1 MSGHA
6 PAFLRAV
13 AWSCALLLAGTAW
26 AQTWTVQT
34 VALRDYQE
42 ARAVA
47 ADLERMEFDA
57 YTEFA
62 MNEGRQYTRVRVGC
76 YHARRDAEALAEL
89 LRTRATDEAVAVSR
103 TPGAPAAGCVR
114 RNVGFRAPESY
125 HQPIPGSATFVVDV
139 GDMRGMIR
147 FRDGRWELLQ
157 EPAAQALAPTRPGA
171 STRFAQV
178 ADADP
183 AFVRVRE
190 ERDTWIVCPGRML
203 AQVARA
209 AIVEQGGVVVACIWT
224 PGSAPQG
231 AR

>member
-1 MSGHA
+1 MTAHA
-6 PAFLRAV
+6 PAHLRAA
-13 AWSCALLLAGTAW
+13 AWTCALLLAGTAL

-47 ADLERMEFDA
+47 ADLERSGFDA

-62 MNEGRQYTRVRVGC
+62 MDQGRQYTRVRVGC
-76 YHARRDAEALAEL
+76 YHARGDADALAEL
-89 LRTRATDEAVAVSR
+89 LRARATDEAAVVPR

-139 GDMRGMIR
+139 GDVRGMIR
-147 FRDGRWELLQ
+147 FRNGGWELLQ
-157 EPAAQALAPTRPGA
+157 EPAAQALAPTRPAA
-171 STRFAQV
+171 STRFEQV

-183 AFVRVRE
+183 AFVRVHE
-190 ERDTWIVCPGRML
+190 ERDAWIVCPGRML
-203 AQVARA
+203 AQEARA

-231 AR
+231 TQ